1 MFVDAAIGEQ
11 RAQRFDQSGIPA
23 SVDNT
28 ETSGVDKQRQL
39 IEPALEIMPVARMVF
54 ELGQGFVQ
62 QARMARRVFADEL
75 LAAAR

>member
-1 MFVDAAIGEQ
+1 MHDAEA
-11 RAQRFDQSGIPA
+11 A
-23 SVDNT
+23 
-28 ETSGVDKQRQL
+28 GVDKQRQL
-39 IEPALEIMPVARMVF
+39 IEPALEIVPVTGMVF

>member
-1 MFVDAAIGEQ
+1 MFIDAAIGEQ
-11 RAQRFDQSGIPA
+11 RAQRLDQAGIPTGMHDA
-23 SVDNT
+23 
-28 ETSGVDKQRQL
+28 EAAGVDKQRQL
-39 IEPALEIMPVARMVF
+39 IEPALEIVPVTGMVF